1 MSVKV
6 QTNTKE
12 SSNRNKNMWYELN
25 NIQKIKYLNQV
36 KQNINYVF
44 TGMLCRMQLYKTNL
58 LAWLKIC
65 LESQQNNTQQ
75 IFQNML
81 KPYDV

>member
-1 MSVKV
+1 
-6 QTNTKE
+6 
-12 SSNRNKNMWYELN
+12 MWYELN

-44 TGMLCRMQLYKTNL
+44 TGMLCRMQLNKTNL